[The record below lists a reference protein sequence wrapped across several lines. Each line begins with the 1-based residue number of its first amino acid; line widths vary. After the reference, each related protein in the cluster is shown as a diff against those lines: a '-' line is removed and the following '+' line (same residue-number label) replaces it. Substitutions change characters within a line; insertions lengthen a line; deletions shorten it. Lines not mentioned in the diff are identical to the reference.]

1 MHIPNDKA
9 PPQKKNRAKVEAM
22 EDIEIYN
29 KRFPYSFKEGEE

>member
-22 EDIEIYN
+22 EDIEIY
-29 KRFPYSFKEGEE
+29 KRFPSSFKEGEE